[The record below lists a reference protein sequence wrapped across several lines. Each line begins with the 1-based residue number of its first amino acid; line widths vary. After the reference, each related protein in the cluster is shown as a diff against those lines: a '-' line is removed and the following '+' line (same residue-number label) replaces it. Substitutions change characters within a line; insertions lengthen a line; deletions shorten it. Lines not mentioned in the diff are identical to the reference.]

1 MKIRAVYFSSF
12 AFAIAVF
19 CLSIVSFGYMI
30 IEKGIQRTMDDAL
43 ISDVGRAVGI
53 LDYVAQQLNTTLND
67 YSSWNDTYRFTEDL
81 NQKYIDENLDINYF
95 SWLNLAALAF
105 LDNGGELL
113 YGQALNEEGADDPDL
128 LSHILSFITGEMPPI
143 GGSDESR
150 GGYFTIS
157 PGELLLAVKRPVY
170 DNSGEGASPGWMV
183 FISRVTPEIIS
194 SYSHLSGFTF
204 NLESSLPGS
213 DPFEGIRI
221 FEESASRGVGE
232 VWLQDILGQK
242 TLKLQVFQDRTDYH
256 THLRNFRY
264 FYMVLLLLTLLFG
277 GGAFIFLLK
286 IIVNRIEYLST
297 QVNWIKNNNS
307 LKRITIGGK
316 DEISE
321 LGGNINI
328 LLETLKASRQDLE
341 ESESFLSKLI
351 NSVPTGIFLIDPD
364 TERIVEINSHALEL
378 IERTREEVIG
388 QPCDGL
394 TCSFCNKQCR
404 ELSPGD
410 KPRIIQQTLIT
421 KSGREVPVAKFISHI
436 DRNGKTYLMETLTDI
451 TEIAKA
457 RTALEKAKEDL
468 EAKVRDRTLRLSTI
482 IDTVMNGII
491 VLDSDGN
498 ITFFSNVAEEL
509 FGYDAAEIMD
519 HPMGE
524 LLAEPYRGNIAEAL
538 KDKKLEAERKILGNR
553 HRVTALRKGEIP
565 FSMEI
570 AVNETYLNGSRHYVA
585 VMRDIT
591 EELLAQ
597 ETIEREKERLAEMLE
612 TSPIGVG
619 ITSSAGIIIYMNE
632 ALKKM
637 GMEKGGPPSQP
648 YDREDFEQLQSQ
660 FIKEGFLS
668 NYEVQ
673 LNSNSGKKDILL
685 SLYPYEYDGQSTR
698 LGWHVDISTQ
708 KAVERELAVAKETAE
723 EATRIKSDFLANM
736 SHEIRTPM
744 NAIIGLSHLAMESGL
759 DDKQMR
765 YISKAHRAAENL
777 LAILNDI
784 LDYSKIEADRIELE
798 HTRFLLEDI
807 FDNLN
812 GVLGY
817 SLDESEL
824 ELIFDISPDTPS
836 AVIGDPVR
844 LQQILTNL
852 ANNAVK
858 FTDEGDIVIGV
869 RTEGQGLGG
878 EHPYHFWV
886 KDTGIGISAE
896 QQKKLFQ
903 DFTQADSSTT
913 RKYGGTGLGL
923 AISKRLTALMGGE
936 IWIDSQIGR
945 GSTFHFTVDL
955 ERQEQGETLLASCGE
970 LDSLKILVID
980 DNSTAREIYRQ
991 MLACFG
997 FTTDTAET
1005 ADEGWEKLLSPPDGG
1020 WDFVLMDGNMP
1031 QQEGPALA
1039 RKIEADLPN
1048 PPRVILMTAYAREEL
1063 LSESA
1068 ASPLVVGVLAKPVM
1082 PSTLLNA
1089 IQDALGIAEM
1099 RPKRDISLKNEV
1111 AQIKTRLAGRKILL
1125 VEDNEINQEV
1135 ARELLT
1141 QAGMAVDLAEDGQ
1154 EAVDMIYA
1162 GNYDA
1167 VLMDCQLPLMD
1178 GYEATAKIREL
1189 ERFENLPIIA
1199 MTANVLSGD
1208 KEKSLEAGMND
1219 HLGKPINPRELYK
1232 TLNRWIEDEGTSV
1245 LPLSSQPAPLPAE
1258 IEPPHIAGLNYE
1270 EGLIFL
1276 DGNVLLYHKLLGKFL
1291 ENYGSFEEDFLKT
1304 REDSDEGA
1312 AARWAHSLK
1321 GSAGNIG
1328 AGVIAEKAEALEGAL
1343 RRNGEEGAL
1352 EEAFSS
1358 LKESLGP
1365 FLGELE
1371 NYRAEE
1377 KGEPNPETIPDGTFP
1392 EKLTVMR
1399 AFLTEYDTEA
1409 VDFLGDLLPSAG
1421 HLSGSPLFKKFVKK
1435 VERYEFGEALEILDQ
1450 LT

>member
-1 MKIRAVYFSSF
+1 MKIRTIYFLSF
-12 AFAIAVF
+12 VLAIAVF
-19 CLSIVSFGYMI
+19 CLSIVTFGYMI
-30 IEKGIQRTMDDAL
+30 IEKGIVRTMDNSL
-43 ISDVGRAVGI
+43 RNDVARAIGL
-53 LDYVAQQLNTTLND
+53 LDYAALQLNTTLSD
-67 YSSWNDTYRFTEDL
+67 YSSWDDTYAFTEDL
-81 NQKYIDENLDINYF
+81 NQYYIDENLDITYF
-95 SWLNLAALAF
+95 SWLNLTALAF
-105 LDNGGELL
+105 LDNNGELL
-113 YGQALNEEGADDPDL
+113 YGQALDEDGADSPEL
-128 LSHILSFITGEMPPI
+128 LDRMLPYISGTMPQVN
-143 GGSDESR
+143 GNNESR
-150 GGYFTIS
+150 GGYFYVQ
-157 PGELLLAVKRPVY
+157 PGELLLTVKRPVY
-170 DNSGEGASPGWMV
+170 DNSGEGPSPGWMI
-183 FISRVTPEIIS
+183 FISRVTPEVLE
-194 SYSHLSGFTF
+194 SYSRLSGFSF
-204 NLESSLPGS
+204 SLETETPET
-213 DPFEGIRI
+213 DPENEIRI
-221 FEESASRGVGE
+221 YEKTAALGVGE
-232 VWLQDILGQK
+232 VWLKDVRGNK
-242 TLKLQVFQDRTDYH
+242 TLKLQVFQDREDFH
-256 THLRNFRY
+256 THIRNFRY
-264 FYMVLLLLTLLFG
+264 FYLILFILALLFG
-277 GGAFIFLLK
+277 GGAFFFLLR
-286 IIVNRIEYLST
+286 IIVNRIENLSL
-297 QVNWIKNNNS
+297 QVNWIKKNNS
-307 LKRITIGGK
+307 LKKITIGGQ
-316 DEISE
+316 DELSE
-321 LGGNINI
+321 LGDNINI
-328 LLETLKASRQDLE
+328 LLDTLKNSRQDLE

-364 TERIVEINSHALEL
+364 TERIVEINNHALEL

-394 TCSFCNKQCR
+394 TCSFCNKRCR
-404 ELSPGD
+404 ELAPGD
-410 KPRIIQQTLIT
+410 KPRILQQTLRT
-421 KSGREVPVAKFISHI
+421 KSGKEVPVAKFISHI
-436 DRNGKTYLMETLTDI
+436 ERKNKTYLMETLTDI

-457 RTALEKAKEDL
+457 RIELEKAKEDL
-468 EAKVRDRTLRLSTI
+468 EEKVRDRTLRLSTI

-491 VLDSDGN
+491 VLDSAGN

-509 FGYDAAEIMD
+509 FGYDAAVIMG
-519 HPMGE
+519 HPMGD
-524 LLAEPYRGNIAEAL
+524 LLAEPHRENIAEAL
-538 KDKKLEAERKILGNR
+538 KDKKLEAERQILGNR

-648 YDREDFEQLQSQ
+648 YDREDFEKLQSK
-660 FIKEGFLS
+660 FIKEGYLS

-673 LNSNSGKKDILL
+673 LNSNSGKRDILL
-685 SLYPYEYDGQSTR
+685 SLYPYEYDGQNTR
-698 LGWHVDISTQ
+698 LGWHVDISAQ

-759 DDKQMR
+759 DDKPMR

-824 ELIFDISPDTPS
+824 ELIFDLSPDTPS
-836 AVIGDPVR
+836 AVMGDPVR

-858 FTDEGDIVIGV
+858 FTREGDIVIGV
-869 RTEGQGLGG
+869 RTEGVERGG

-886 KDTGIGISAE
+886 KDTGIGISEE
-896 QQKKLFQ
+896 QQKKLFK

-923 AISKRLTALMGGE
+923 AISQRLTALMGGE
-936 IWIDSQIGR
+936 IWIESRVGR
-945 GSTFHFTVDL
+945 GSTFHFTVNL
-955 ERQEQGETLLASCGE
+955 ERQEQEESLLASCGE
-970 LDSLKILVID
+970 LDSLRILVID
-980 DNSTAREIYRQ
+980 DNGTAREIYQQ
-991 MLACFG
+991 MLNSFG
-997 FTTDTAET
+997 FSTDTATTPE
-1005 ADEGWEKLLSPPDGG
+1005 EGWEKLISPPDGG

-1031 QQEGPALA
+1031 DRGGTVLA
-1039 RKIEADLPN
+1039 RRMEEELPS
-1048 PPRVILMTAYAREEL
+1048 PPRVILMTAYAREEVL
-1063 LSESA
+1063 SRSEST
-1068 ASPLVVGVLAKPVM
+1068 PLIVGVLAKPVM

-1232 TLNRWIEDEGTSV
+1232 TLNRWIEEEGTSV
-1245 LPLSSQPAPLPAE
+1245 LPVPSQPAAPDRE

-1270 EGLIFL
+1270 EALIFL
-1276 DGNVLLYHKLLGKFL
+1276 DGNKLLYHKLLGKFL
-1291 ENYGSFEEDFLKT
+1291 ENYASFEEDFLKT
-1304 REDSDEGA
+1304 REDKDEGA

-1328 AGVIAEKAEALEGAL
+1328 AGVIAEKAEALERAL
-1343 RRNGEEGAL
+1343 RQNGEEGVL
-1352 EEAFSS
+1352 KEAFSS
-1358 LKESLGP
+1358 LGESLGQ

-1377 KGEPNPETIPDGTFP
+1377 RGPEPENVPDETFP

-1421 HLSGSPLFKKFVKK
+1421 HLSGSPLFKKFVKR
-1435 VERYEFGEALEILDQ
+1435 VERYEFGEALELLDQ